1 MKARSS
7 NAALKA
13 MLLGAGFLATA
24 LVWLTGPLAEK
35 PVLAAGGADDPPLM
49 RLTGPR
55 GERLVL
61 TEPLAERSAL
71 AADPAGDP
79 GLHANPVFARK
90 VAGTYAEV
98 GPGYSLT
105 INIRADG
112 TLMWNAS
119 WFFGD
124 GTGDYYNG
132 SVLGSWKQTGARE
145 LTTIELGYLFNGDG
159 SFFATGRVAEVFTF
173 TPDFQT
179 ISYSFV
185 EDLFAPDQDPT
196 DPDAEPFDSFGGSG
210 CCINRLNF
218 MD

>member
-1 MKARSS
+1 MAAAAVRCQSGSS
-7 NAALKA
+7 PTFIGCAFSQNNAV
-13 MLLGAGFLATA
+13 GATE
-24 LVWLTGPLAEK
+24 PD
-35 PVLAAGGADDPPLM
+35 GGAVAIWDGGHPEFFSCTFTENQAYWD
-49 RLTGPR
+49 GA
-55 GERLVL
+55 VL
-61 TEPLAERSAL
+61 NFSGVTMHDCRFQ
-71 AADPAGDP
+71 GNT
-79 GLHANPVFARK
+79 AN
-90 VAGTYAEV
+90 
-98 GPGYSLT
+98 
-105 INIRADG
+105 
-112 TLMWNAS
+112 
-119 WFFGD
+119 